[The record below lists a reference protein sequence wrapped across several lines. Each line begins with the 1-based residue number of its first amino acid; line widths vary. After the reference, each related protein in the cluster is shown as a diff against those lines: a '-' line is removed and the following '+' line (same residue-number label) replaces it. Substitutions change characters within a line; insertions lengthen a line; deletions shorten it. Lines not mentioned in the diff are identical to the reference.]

1 MALLGQGNI
10 IFVSFYFCLK
20 IILLYFLFFSF
31 EFDLK
36 YLDSNFFSFKV
47 KKNKINNIINYGELT
62 RYYTISLWHS

>member
-31 EFDLK
+31 KFDLK
-36 YLDSNFFSFKV
+36 YLDNNFFSFKV
-47 KKNKINNIINYGELT
+47 
-62 RYYTISLWHS
+62 

>member
-31 EFDLK
+31 KFDLK
-36 YLDSNFFSFKV
+36 YLDNNFFRLKF
-47 KKNKINNIINYGELT
+47 KNKMK
-62 RYYTISLWHS
+62 